1 MVLSETDQQIVN
13 RFKGLL
19 HEQGVP
25 VEDLIVFG
33 SRARGDAE
41 TDSDLDILIVV
52 SRKDKEVV
60 RIVDH
65 CAWEIGFNESII
77 IQPVVMTHQQAY
89 ESPERVSLLMQA
101 VREEGVHV

>member
-1 MVLSETDQQIVN
+1 MLSTTDKQIVS
-13 RFKGLL
+13 RFKTLL
-19 HEQGVP
+19 QEQGVL
-25 VEDLIVFG
+25 VEDLVVFG
-33 SRARGDAE
+33 SRARGDADS
-41 TDSDLDILIVV
+41 DSDLDILVV
-52 SRKDKEVV
+52 VRRKDKEVV

-101 VREEGVHV
+101 VREEGVRV